1 MVKGFKEELGKQ
13 TKELKIN
20 INIINVVYA
29 ISILEFDDINLLV
42 NIGGYLGLFVG
53 LSLNDVLGYIID
65 ALVFT
70 ASNRKWFSL
79 PFIKYE

>member
-1 MVKGFKEELGKQ
+1 MLVYA
-13 TKELKIN
+13 
-20 INIINVVYA
+20 YA
-29 ISILEFDDINLLV
+29 ISISEFDDINLLV